1 MSSDEDDV
9 SWLERDF
16 KEQEIKVAVFKLGG
30 HKASVPYGFL
40 LVFFQR
46 FWEDTKEDILAF
58 MKEFYSRGK
67 LSRHIEA
74 TFITLITK
82 NLELNVS
89 RIFALLVSLARFI
102 KS

>member
-1 MSSDEDDV
+1 MSFDEDDV

-30 HKASVPYGFL
+30 HKASGPYGFL

-58 MKEFYSRGK
+58 MKEFHSKGK
-67 LSRHIEA
+67 LSRHI
-74 TFITLITK
+74 
-82 NLELNVS
+82 
-89 RIFALLVSLARFI
+89 
-102 KS
+102 